1 MNAPRG
7 PQRGNK
13 ITDSPTKRKRAD
25 SELAAPNKKAKLEAT
40 LNLSS
45 SSSSEED
52 VKMLQALESK
62 YDVRVHSIIS
72 SSKIQKKVASI
83 LQHLTDHAAG
93 KTKTETETETGRGS
107 GVVVLRAKAPD
118 TGKLVSIAEI
128 AKRELG
134 KRHGDARVTWF
145 QYIALS
151 EELKE
156 RPRNDGNT
164 IIEETKLGGTGA
176 GGDGNDDD
184 FEIMKTP
191 FERAIEGQPR
201 WRGIPVMSL
210 FLSPVPIEELKKR
223 YGEQTNAASK

>member
-1 MNAPRG
+1 MNASRG

-13 ITDSPTKRKRAD
+13 TTDTSTKRKRAD
-25 SELAAPNKKAKLEAT
+25 TEPIAPNKKTKLEAS

-45 SSSSEED
+45 TED
-52 VKMLQALESK
+52 IKMLQSLESK

-72 SSKIQKKVASI
+72 SSKIQKKVAGI
-83 LQHLTDHAAG
+83 LQHLTNRTTG
-93 KTKTETETETGRGS
+93 KTS
-107 GVVVLRAKAPD
+107 VIVLRAKAPD

-134 KRHGDARVTWF
+134 KRTDDARVWF
-145 QYIALS
+145 QYIALG

-156 RPRNDGNT
+156 IPRGDGNT
-164 IIEETKLGGTGA
+164 IIEETKLADNG
-176 GGDGNDDD
+176 DDD

-223 YGEQTNAASK
+223 YGEQTNAEPK

>member
-13 ITDSPTKRKRAD
+13 TTDTSTKRKRAD
-25 SELAAPNKKAKLEAT
+25 TEPIAPNKKTKLEAS

-45 SSSSEED
+45 TED
-52 VKMLQALESK
+52 IKMLQSLESK

-72 SSKIQKKVASI
+72 SSKIQKKVAGI
-83 LQHLTDHAAG
+83 LQHLTNRTTS
-93 KTKTETETETGRGS
+93 KTS
-107 GVVVLRAKAPD
+107 VIVLRAKAPD

-134 KRHGDARVTWF
+134 KRTDDAHVWF
-145 QYIALS
+145 QYIALG

-156 RPRNDGNT
+156 IPRGGGNT
-164 IIEETKLGGTGA
+164 IIEETKLGDTG
-176 GGDGNDDD
+176 DDD
-184 FEIMKTP
+184 FETMKTP

-210 FLSPVPIEELKKR
+210 FLSQVPIEELKKR
-223 YGEQTNAASK
+223 YGEQTNAEPK

>member
-7 PQRGNK
+7 PQRDNK
-13 ITDSPTKRKRAD
+13 ITDSLAKRKRTD
-25 SELAAPNKKAKLEAT
+25 SELVAPNKKAKLEAS

-45 SSSSEED
+45 SQED

-62 YDVRVHSIIS
+62 YDVRVHSVIS

-83 LQHLTDHAAG
+83 LQHLTDNAAS
-93 KTKTETETETGRGS
+93 KTKTGRS
-107 GVVVLRAKAPD
+107 VVVLRAKAPD

-134 KRHGDARVTWF
+134 KRTDGARVWF
-145 QYIALS
+145 QYIALG

-156 RPRNDGNT
+156 RPRNEGNT
-164 IIEETKLGGTGA
+164 IIEETKLGGTG
-176 GGDGNDDD
+176 GGDEDD

-210 FLSPVPIEELKKR
+210 FLSPVSIEELKKR
-223 YGEQTNAASK
+223 YGEQTNDGSK

>member
-1 MNAPRG
+1 MNASRD

-13 ITDSPTKRKRAD
+13 TTDTSTKRKRAD
-25 SELAAPNKKAKLEAT
+25 TEPIAPNKKTKLEAS

-45 SSSSEED
+45 TED
-52 VKMLQALESK
+52 IKMLQSLESK

-72 SSKIQKKVASI
+72 SSKIQKKVAGI
-83 LQHLTDHAAG
+83 LQHLTNRTTN
-93 KTKTETETETGRGS
+93 KTS
-107 GVVVLRAKAPD
+107 VIVLRAKAPD

-134 KRHGDARVTWF
+134 KRTDDAHFWF
-145 QYIALS
+145 QYIALG

-156 RPRNDGNT
+156 IPRGDGNT
-164 IIEETKLGGTGA
+164 IIEETKLADTG
-176 GGDGNDDD
+176 DDD

-223 YGEQTNAASK
+223 YGEQTNAEPK